1 MSFDYEVGGCRI
13 VCNPEGY
20 GSGERGLEK
29 ENPKFDERLVI
40 EV

>member
-1 MSFDYEVGGCRI
+1 VSFDYEVGGCRI

-20 GSGERGLEK
+20 GWGERGPEK
-29 ENPKFDERLVI
+29 ENPKFDERFVI